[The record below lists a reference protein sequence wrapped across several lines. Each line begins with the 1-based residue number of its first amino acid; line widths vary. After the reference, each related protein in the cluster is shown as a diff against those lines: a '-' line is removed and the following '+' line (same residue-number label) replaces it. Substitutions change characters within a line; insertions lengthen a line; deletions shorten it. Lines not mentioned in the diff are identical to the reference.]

1 MPNTESIF
9 GESRD
14 APAASR
20 AEGGAIR
27 AGNGSPRK
35 RGKAPI
41 YAAIALVAVVVAA
54 FFIVLSPSSGTSD
67 FVLKTWSEATVAKA
81 TIKNTVSTT
90 GVIELKEKETI
101 LAPQTAQVSAV
112 YVDEGDTVKKGQA
125 IAQLATA
132 DFEWDLVVA
141 QSSYDA
147 AVRDATMTD
156 TEYDFTVR
164 QQDITIKTA
173 ERNLKTADDKLS
185 ETQGLFDRNI
195 ASQSELTTAKNNLA
209 DAKDSLDLAKLTLEQ
224 KVAQHKI
231 TLTNRASDLSQ
242 KKKTIDDLRETIA
255 ACTIRSGTAGK
266 VYSLSVAVGDRISS
280 YSAVAVIANPSAIQA
295 GIDVEENRINEV
307 AVGNPVTVTIGQA
320 SVPGKVKSKASSATT
335 SSSSSSSTVRVV
347 VDFDS
352 IPDSAIVGGSV
363 SADIEVGV
371 IKDALTLPRGPF
383 LSSGNYASAY
393 VIDASGKAAKKAVT
407 YGISDGT
414 TIQVLSGLGE
424 GDRVITSAYQ
434 EFIHLS
440 NITLAK

>member
-1 MPNTESIF
+1 MPNTDSIF
-9 GESRD
+9 SETRVETV
-14 APAASR
+14 AARS
-20 AEGGAIR
+20 GTGA
-27 AGNGSPRK
+27 PRK
-35 RGKAPI
+35 RGKAPV
-41 YAAIALVAVVVAA
+41 YAAIALVVAVVVG
-54 FFIVLSPSSGTSD
+54 FFAVLSPSSGTSD

-90 GVIELKEKETI
+90 GVIELKDKETI
-101 LAPQTAQVSAV
+101 LSPQTAQVSAV

-125 IAQLATA
+125 IAQLGTA
-132 DFEWDLVVA
+132 DLEWDLVVA

-156 TEYDFTVR
+156 TEYDFAVR
-164 QQDITIKTA
+164 QQEINIKTG
-173 ERNLKTADDKLS
+173 ERNLKTAEDKLS

-224 KVAQHKI
+224 KVAQHRI
-231 TLTNRASDLSQ
+231 TLTNRASDLAQ
-242 KKKTIDDLRETIA
+242 KKKTVDDLKSSIA
-255 ACTIRSGTAGK
+255 ACTIRSGSEGK

-280 YSAVAVIANPSAIQA
+280 YSTVAVVANPSDIQA
-295 GIDVEENRINEV
+295 GIDVAENRINEV
-307 AVGNPVTVTIGQA
+307 AIGNPVTVTIGQA
-320 SVPGKVKSKASSATT
+320 SVPGTVKSKASSATT
-335 SSSSSSSTVRVV
+335 SSSSSTSTVRVV

-352 IPDSAIVGGSV
+352 VPDGAIVGGSV
-363 SADIEVGV
+363 SADVEVGV
-371 IKDALTLPRGPF
+371 IKNALTLPRGPF

-393 VIDASGKAAKKAVT
+393 VIDGSGNAAKKAVT

-414 TIQVLSGLGE
+414 TIQVLSGLEE